1 MAAGWVNLTH
11 IFCCWY
17 IFILTFFF
25 GGDRTCVFCPLG
37 TDVEIGDSLLCTL
50 IGGYTRRSNLPHV
63 VTYLIPTLGS
73 DFIIV
78 YNRPKPVALITS
90 SRRLLSLTLNISMKP
105 TQTTQIVAWRPPNIN
120 TNRRLLQISDD
131 SVACPHGFYKP
142 YRGEGPCMMCPDGRS
157 TSADASSIISACL
170 CLPGYS
176 PNPSTSTAPSANV
189 GSCQLCPPNT
199 YTALT
204 RFTAQVTCLACGPN
218 ETTWGNWG

>member
-1 MAAGWVNLTH
+1 MGTCYVFVYTQ
-11 IFCCWY
+11 
-17 IFILTFFF
+17 ILTF
-25 GGDRTCVFCPLG
+25 GGSRTCVFCPLG

-73 DFIIV
+73 DYV
-78 YNRPKPVALITS
+78 LLYYSPRPVGSNTA
-90 SRRLLSLTLNISMKP
+90 SRRLLSLNLSQSQSVKP
-105 TQTTQIVAWRPPNIN
+105 TQTMQIVAWRPSNAN
-120 TNRRLLQISDD
+120 TNANTNNNRRLLQTPILDD
-131 SVACPHGFYKP
+131 SAPCPHGFYKP
-142 YRGEGPCMMCPDGRS
+142 YRGEGPCVMCPDGRS

-189 GSCQLCPPNT
+189 GSCQQCPPNT

-204 RFTAQVTCLACGPN
+204 RLTTQVQCLACGPN
-218 ETTWGNWG
+218 

>member
-1 MAAGWVNLTH
+1 MLLLVYFYTN
-11 IFCCWY
+11 FC
-17 IFILTFFF
+17 F
-25 GGDRTCVFCPLG
+25 GGKNRTCVFCPLG

-78 YNRPKPVALITS
+78 YNHPKPVALITS

-105 TQTTQIVAWRPPNIN
+105 TQTTQIVAWRPPNTN